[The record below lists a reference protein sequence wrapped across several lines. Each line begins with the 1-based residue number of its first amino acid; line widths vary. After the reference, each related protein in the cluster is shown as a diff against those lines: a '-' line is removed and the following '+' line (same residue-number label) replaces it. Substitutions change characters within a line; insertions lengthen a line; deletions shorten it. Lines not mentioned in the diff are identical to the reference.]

1 MAPAI
6 STSNASVYMNKAKTA
21 SGAIAAA
28 LKLRLVAPP
37 VEAACRRPGPVADGV
52 LEAASAEEG
61 ATDVLKRE

>member
-1 MAPAI
+1 
-6 STSNASVYMNKAKTA
+6 MNKAKTA